1 MLNEVKTSLRI
12 TSDVLNDDIKSNIN
26 AALLDMSRVGVNISA
41 VEIDNPKTYDA
52 LILTCVE
59 LYCKWIFDYIQK
71 GEQWHIA
78 YERLRDS
85 MSRCK
90 QYNE

>member
-1 MLNEVKTSLRI
+1 MLNKVKTSLRI

-26 AALLDMSRVGVNISA
+26 AALVDMSRVGISTKA
-41 VEIDNPKTYDA
+41 IKIDNPETYDA
-52 LILTCVE
+52 LILACVE
-59 LYCKWIFDYIQK
+59 FYCKWIFDYIQK
-71 GEQWHIA
+71 GEQWRIA

-85 MSRCK
+85 MSRSK